1 MKILIWGTGMM
12 ARKLIEYGVQAQI
25 LGFIQTQKTMDVFM
39 GYPVFLSDEIPDGFD
54 YILVANTYANQV
66 QAVCENLGIDDSKV
80 IYLYRGSKTKYKLP
94 EGLREILGEANMTR
108 YATEYGVLE
117 DTFFYKDCK
126 TYTQMNTRDTFA
138 INDKYLWPITFDKY
152 DSAGTV
158 SNYFWQDL
166 WAARL
171 ILKSGVEKHFDIGS
185 RLDGF
190 IAHLLAANID
200 VTMIDVREFP
210 TEIEGLHTIVDDATY
225 LNNISDESIPS
236 MSALCSLE
244 HFGLGRYGD
253 PVDPE
258 ACFKCFD
265 NIQKKLALGA
275 NLYISLPIGRERVEF
290 NAHRVFYPSTVISCF
305 DKLKLQEFSV
315 TSQGTITYHADV
327 YAYDDD
333 PHNGD
338 WRYGLFHFVK

>member
-1 MKILIWGTGMM
+1 MNLLIWGTGMM
-12 ARKLIEYGVQAQI
+12 ARKLIEYGVQPQI
-25 LGFIQTQKTMDVFM
+25 IGFIQTQKSMDEFM
-39 GYPVFLSDEIPDGFD
+39 DYPVFSADEIPDGFD
-54 YILVANTYANQV
+54 YILVANTYADQV
-66 QAVCENLGIDDSKV
+66 QDVCEKLGIDDSKV
-80 IYLYRGSKTKYKLP
+80 IYLYRGSKTQYKIP

-117 DTFFYKDCK
+117 DTFFHKDCQ

-138 INDKYLWPITFDKY
+138 INEKYLWPITFDKY

-158 SNYFWQDL
+158 GNYFWQDL

-171 ILKSGVEKHFDIGS
+171 ILKSGAKKHFDIGS

-210 TEIEGLHTIVDDATY
+210 AEIEGLHTIVDDATY
-225 LNNISDESIPS
+225 LSNIPDESIHS

-258 ACFKCFD
+258 ACFKCFE
-265 NIQKKLALGA
+265 NIQKKLAPGA
-275 NLYISLPIGRERVEF
+275 HLYISLPIGRERVEF

-305 DKLKLQEFSV
+305 DKLTLQEFSV

-327 YAYDDD
+327 HAFDDD
-333 PHNGD
+333 SHNGE
-338 WRYGLFHFVK
+338 WRYGLFHFTK